1 MPISQNG
8 INGTWTPD
16 VIDNVT
22 IGTATY
28 TFNPADGQ
36 CATPLPITINV
47 TAPNRTPTF
56 AAISDICSG
65 TAAPQLEPI
74 SQNSISGTW
83 TPDVIDNVTIGTA
96 TYTFNPA
103 DGQCA
108 LQNTLDVTVLSS
120 STTDFETSLTI
131 CSGVT
136 APVLE
141 PTSPNG
147 ITGSWSPSV
156 VDPTQSGVYVF
167 TPDPNQCAT
176 GQSFDVTVSSNPQ
189 FAITGGCLNGKYT
202 LTITSA
208 DFDLETANFVW
219 SYEGTIINDQNGPS
233 VVVSQAGNYTCEV
246 TYQGCATSEPF
257 NAISVSCT
265 IQKGISPNGT
275 GEGDGLNDYFDLE
288 GQNVSKLEI
297 FNRYGTKVYSKA
309 NYSKEWYGQTDDG
322 DELPDGTYF
331 YVIER
336 NGEESKTG
344 WIYINHEL

>member
-1 MPISQNG
+1 M
-8 INGTWTPD
+8 
-16 VIDNVT
+16 
-22 IGTATY
+22 
-28 TFNPADGQ
+28 
-36 CATPLPITINV
+36 
-47 TAPNRTPTF
+47 
-56 AAISDICSG
+56 
-65 TAAPQLEPI
+65 
-74 SQNSISGTW
+74 
-83 TPDVIDNVTIGTA
+83 
-96 TYTFNPA
+96 
-103 DGQCA
+103 
-108 LQNTLDVTVLSS
+108 TVLSS
-120 STTDFETSLTI
+120 SSSDFDTSLTI
-131 CSGVT
+131 CSGGT
-136 APVLE
+136 APILE
-141 PTSPNG
+141 ATSPNG

-156 VDPTQSGVYVF
+156 VDPVQSGVYVF
-167 TPDPNQCAT
+167 TPDPTNQCAT

-219 SYEGTIINDQNGPS
+219 SYENTVINDQNGPS
-233 VVVSQAGNYTCEV
+233 IVVSQVGNYTCEV
-246 TYQGCATSEPF
+246 TYQGCSTSEPF

-265 IQKGISPNGT
+265 IQKGISPKGT

-309 NYSKEWYGQTDDG
+309 NYSKEWYGQTDGG